1 MVLLSSAPASGE
13 SGPTLGGKVRQIL
26 ISGAALT
33 IPLVVTVMILVFV
46 INFILQAIT
55 PVVLVINEGFGIGQD
70 VDDLTMKLLAIA
82 TFVGMVFVLG
92 LVAETRSGNQLERV
106 FDTAMA
112 RIPGIGSLYTSFN
125 EMTELLL
132 SNDAESFREVK
143 LVEFPRSESYSL
155 AFVTAESPPTIA
167 DTTGHED
174 MTTLFM
180 PMAPNPV
187 MGGYVIHVSSERVYD
202 VDLTVE
208 EGIRSIVT
216 SGVATGDSDAVD
228 GDREIASLEA
238 IREQARDG
246 VHDLGNWG
254 TQTAADLSD
263 FTGKA
268 AGDIRE
274 QAYHEFAALHP
285 DLDASELE
293 DEEEV
298 RHYMLDEFGTEE
310 GHENTVSSRP
320 GDGDGSGDDGR
331 PVDGDPTDGDRP
343 SGDGDRSG
351 GRELDGASD
360 ETSAGGDA

>member
-1 MVLLSSAPASGE
+1 MVLLSSAPASDE
-13 SGPTLGGKVRQIL
+13 PRPTLGAKIRQVL

-33 IPLVVTVMILVFV
+33 IPLVITVMILVFV
-46 INFILQAIT
+46 INFILRAIT
-55 PVVLVINEGFGIGQD
+55 PVVEIANKYFDIGQN
-70 VDDLTMKLLAIA
+70 VDPLTMKLLAIA

-112 RIPGIGSLYTSFN
+112 RIPGVGSVYTSFN

-155 AFVTAESPPTIA
+155 AFVTAESPPTVA

-187 MGGYVIHVSSERVYD
+187 MGGYVIHVSTEHVYD
-202 VDLTVE
+202 VDLSVE

-216 SGVATGDSDAVD
+216 SGVATGDSGRPDAD
-228 GDREIASLEA
+228 EEFASLDA
-238 IREQARDG
+238 IRQQARDG
-246 VHDLGNWG
+246 MHDIGVWG
-254 TQTAADLSD
+254 TQTVDDLSD
-263 FTGKA
+263 FTGQA
-268 AGDIRE
+268 ADDIRE
-274 QAYHEFAALHP
+274 QAYREFAAIHP
-285 DLDASELE
+285 DLDESAVE

-298 RHYMLDEFGTEE
+298 RHYMLDQFE
-310 GHENTVSSRP
+310 
-320 GDGDGSGDDGR
+320 DGDGAESTVGSRTDDERDAKSAGDD
-331 PVDGDPTDGDRP
+331 
-343 SGDGDRSG
+343 
-351 GRELDGASD
+351 A
-360 ETSAGGDA
+360 

>member
-13 SGPTLGGKVRQIL
+13 SGPTLGGKVRQVL

-33 IPLVVTVMILVFV
+33 IPLIITVMILVFV

-70 VDDLTMKLLAIA
+70 VDELTMKLLAIA
-82 TFVGMVFVLG
+82 TFVVMVFVLG

-143 LVEFPRSESYSL
+143 LVEFPTSGSYSL
-155 AFVTAESPPTIA
+155 AFVTAESPPTLA

-180 PMAPNPV
+180 PLAPNPV
-187 MGGYVIHVSSERVYD
+187 MGGYVVHVSTERVYD

-216 SGVATGDSDAVD
+216 SGVATGDSGGA
-228 GDREIASLEA
+228 DREGELAGLET

-246 VHDLGNWG
+246 MHDLGTWG
-254 TQTAADLSD
+254 TQTVGDLSD
-263 FTGKA
+263 FTGRA

-274 QAYHEFAALHP
+274 QAYREFAAIHP
-285 DLDASELE
+285 DLDESEVE

-298 RHYMLDEFGTEE
+298 RHYMLDQFETADGAES
-310 GHENTVSSRP
+310 TVGSRP
-320 GDGDGSGDDGR
+320 DDGDQSSGVGDSPDGSGIDEER
-331 PVDGDPTDGDRP
+331 
-343 SGDGDRSG
+343 
-351 GRELDGASD
+351 D